1 MQTITIEI
9 NNDAVLKLIE
19 ELESNKLITIVKD
32 KKTQSSPKLSALLL
46 GSIDEKTAEKMNAEL
61 ENMRSEWERTI

>member
-19 ELESNKLITIVKD
+19 ELESNKLITIVKE
-32 KKTQSSPKLSALLL
+32 KKPKSSPKLSALLL
-46 GSIDEKTAEKMNAEL
+46 GSIDEKTAVDLALANK
-61 ENMRSEWERTI
+61 